1 MTAVLDPRVDPRSPA
16 AKAPAFASRDAVDAL
31 FVVALTA
38 VALFGFRT
46 TYSGHAYL
54 VTGVVATVIGV
65 GLALLVA
72 ALRRSV
78 IVTAV
83 LVVVAFYLFGGL
95 LVLRSEAPGGV
106 LPTWDVARHLTT
118 VATDGWKRLLTTLP
132 PVASDGRL
140 LAMPYLLGLL
150 SGSIGASIAL
160 RTRTRF
166 LPSLAPALTLVAV
179 ILLGTTEPSAD
190 LRQGI
195 AFGCLVVCWA
205 AIRRSGSRRL
215 AVRSV
220 PGGGTRLVVGVA
232 VLAVAGA
239 GAALVGPHLIGH
251 DTHRLVLRSYV
262 KPPFDLATY
271 PSPLVGFRKY
281 TKSAN
286 LLYDQTL
293 FTVKGVGGERSVRL
307 ATLDAYDGA
316 VWGATNAAATTG
328 PDEPLDA
335 FQRVGSRITSDATGK
350 RIDATVTIRAGYAAA
365 SDINPWVPTVGIL
378 RSVGFTGKRGS
389 GHDESF
395 RYNLATGTGVVADRL
410 AAGDRYR
417 FQAVADDSTLPTDA
431 APYGTPTVD
440 AAVDAF
446 VASRANQWSAQANG
460 TMAQAEAV
468 AKYMHDNG
476 AYSDGGPGEAEYLPG
491 HSVNRLT
498 TFLNAPQLVGD
509 DEQYAAAYALI
520 CNYLGLPARVVL
532 LAEPQADGVVEG
544 KNVHTA
550 VEVHIRTG
558 SSTEWVTLPRS
569 EFMPDQSKKPNKRP
583 PQTIQ
588 DADAAVVPPPNP
600 ARPPS
605 TLDQPDRPDQN
616 TQHLAKEKP
625 KPHNGLS
632 GFSLVLVLYI
642 GLPLL
647 AIALL
652 CALIVGTKWR
662 RRVLRRTR
670 GSTPNRFDAGWR
682 ELVDW
687 ARDLGAVVPGGRTR
701 YEQAV
706 SLAGRPAGEYATPLA
721 AAADAGIF
729 GRGIPPDVAADLYWR
744 DVDDARR
751 AMAHAAGRFGR
762 LRAALNLRSLRRPTR
777 AARA

>member
-16 AKAPAFASRDAVDAL
+16 GPAPALASRDGVDAL
-31 FVVALTA
+31 FVVVLTA

-46 TYSGHAYL
+46 TYSGPAYL
-54 VTGVVATVIGV
+54 LTGVVAAVIGV
-65 GLALLVA
+65 GLVLLVA
-72 ALRRSV
+72 ALRQSV
-78 IVTAV
+78 VLTAV

-95 LVLRSEAPGGV
+95 LVLPGEAVGGV
-106 LPTWDVARHLTT
+106 LPNWDVARHLTA

-150 SGSIGASIAL
+150 SGSIGATTAL
-160 RTRTRF
+160 RTRARF
-166 LPSLAPALTLVAV
+166 LPAVAPALTLAAV
-179 ILLGTTEPSAD
+179 ILLGTARASAD
-190 LRQGI
+190 LLQGI
-195 AFGCLVVCWA
+195 TFGCVVVAWA
-205 AIRRSGSRRL
+205 AIRRTGNRRL
-215 AVRSV
+215 SVRSV
-220 PGGGTRLVVGVA
+220 PGGGTRLLVGTA

-239 GAALVGPHLIGH
+239 GAALIGPHLIGH
-251 DTHRLVLRSYV
+251 DTHRVVLRTYV
-262 KPPFDLATY
+262 KPPFDLADY

-293 FTVKGVGGERSVRL
+293 FTVQGLAGENTVRL

-316 VWGATNAAATTG
+316 VWGATNATVPSG
-328 PDEPLDA
+328 PGEPLDA
-335 FQRVGSRITSDATGK
+335 FQRVGSRITSDATG
-350 RIDATVTIRAGYAAA
+350 RSQQVTVTIRAGYAAA
-365 SDINPWVPTVGIL
+365 RDINPWVPTAGTL
-378 RSVGFTGKRGS
+378 RSIGFEGKAAS
-389 GHDESF
+389 GHEESF

-417 FQAVADDSTLPTDA
+417 VQAVSSESTLPTDA
-431 APYGTPTVD
+431 APDGTPSVD
-440 AAVDAF
+440 PAVDSF

-460 TMAQAEAV
+460 TMAQVEAV
-468 AKYMHDNG
+468 AKYLHDNG
-476 AYSDGGPGEAEYLPG
+476 AYSDGGPGEGEYLPG

-532 LAEPQADGVVEG
+532 LAEPQSDGVVQG

-558 SSTEWVTLPRS
+558 STTKWVTLPRS

-588 DADAAVVPPPNP
+588 NADAAVVPPPNP

-605 TLDQPDRPDQN
+605 TLEEPDRPDQN

-625 KPHNGLS
+625 KPHSGLA
-632 GFSLVLVLYI
+632 GFSLVLVMYV
-642 GLPLL
+642 GLPVL
-647 AIALL
+647 AIALG
-652 CALIVGTKWR
+652 CALIVGAKWR

-706 SLAGRPAGEYATPLA
+706 SLTERPAGEYATPLA

-729 GRGIPPDVAADLYWR
+729 GRGTPPDAAVEAYWR
-744 DVDDARR
+744 DVDKARQ
-751 AMAHAAGRFGR
+751 AMAHSAGRFGR